1 MSSGRSFTTTFKT
14 KAETEGI
21 SKMQQHL
28 KDLQKS
34 LVENKQ
40 EQKALSKEITAA
52 EKEIQRIN
60 KQIEKTGGATEKQE
74 KDLERLNKVVKEG
87 KDALEALKL
96 KQSQLQ
102 SEIND
107 TNKKIEEE
115 RAALEKLKQS
125 MSDAKGHAADLVKE
139 MGAIGAAATAA
150 VAGIFAFTKGSAE
163 WADELNTLS
172 KQTGISTDELQ
183 KFAYASDIIDVSVDT
198 MTGSLTKLTRNMQS
212 AAEGGTSA
220 AAEAFTK
227 LGISITDAAGQ
238 LRDRQ
243 EVFYEV
249 IEALGQIEN
258 VTERDALSMNIFG
271 RSAQELNPLILGG
284 ADTLKQLGNEAERA
298 GLILD
303 QTTLDGLNEF
313 NNKIDLLK
321 AKGTQIKNLAAA
333 EMTPALDG
341 LIEVGDELLN
351 EIKEMAQSGELKKMA
366 KELGG
371 MIKSGAEALK
381 NIISFV
387 WKYKEAIGAAVAGM
401 VAFKVSM
408 SITGLINSLVQG
420 FKAMKAAT
428 ESATTAMQALNVKM
442 NANPIGVVISLV
454 AALATG
460 LGVLASSFG
469 STTSGIKNFNEE
481 LDDLLRKQK
490 ESEAQAKAE
499 GTEIELLKAE
509 YDKLRSE
516 TNLTSSEKERL
527 SKVCEE
533 LAGKLGMTTDELR
546 TQEGAYRDLTKE
558 VDDYLSK
565 LEQQAKYDYYKVI
578 IQESTKEVELIKN
591 KISKVKEA
599 QEILREVMNGNTANL
614 DRYDELANE
623 LSEDFQLMAQNQV
636 AAVSE
641 AVIQVGQFDN
651 ILDELS
657 QQLNKAERA
666 GQEAKESY
674 FGLSGAVDE
683 ATVGIMG
690 NSNVLDI
697 LTPKLR
703 DAAVMTEELAKKTE
717 ACEKKLSEL
726 AKTENDLKSKSSSLR
741 SEMSSLTSAMQ
752 QLEKGESLS
761 LDKLLDLVEKYPE
774 YAELLLDARD
784 NTDLQKQAL
793 EELWTAK
800 KNDYILTQQAALD
813 NIEASNEVALTEMNN
828 ISKRISAYYE
838 LQKAAVGFGVVA
850 AAALLPLDLQRFDE
864 LTAGVLEN
872 VEKEEGIRARMAA
885 AEKLQPGDFYTTE
898 KTTEKTGSGSG
909 GSGGGETKKRNT
921 ASVTEKYHGE
931 SYTATYEYEDGENT
945 TVKKADAR
953 AKAMLGALDR
963 AKQLGKATLKE
974 EKEQL
979 EKILDIEKLS
989 YDQRY
994 EIRKRL
1000 YDAENKLAEEQEK
1013 EREEQE
1019 KKKEEEKKKKEEEKK
1034 KSGTYSNEWKDEKY
1048 TSSFDYTEG
1057 VDYAVKYADAKAEA
1071 MLGTLDKAKQL
1082 GKVTTK
1088 EEVDRLNEILKIE
1101 SLSYDQRYELRKRL
1115 YDAEKQLD
1123 EERAREEEEI
1133 ERINAE
1139 GLAEFQNLALAA
1151 YKKLIDGQIDELE
1164 KKNKA
1169 IDEAAQKEIDALDA
1183 VMKKRNE
1190 DKEDQKRKDEL
1201 DIINAKLKYDRLSQ
1215 FERRELERRKQDIL
1229 NEQEDVRLERE
1240 YEAEKTEIRSKADA
1254 DISANQAAIEGLNTN
1269 YTQFSDRMALLQ
1281 GNQSYDQ
1288 RVANNSTTQ
1297 NVTIVQNGMNGDQV
1311 LAKLLKELG
1320 VK

>member
-1 MSSGRSFTTTFKT
+1 MSSGRSYTTTFKT

-52 EKEIQRIN
+52 EKEIQKIN
-60 KQIEKTGGATEKQE
+60 KQIEKTGGATEEQK
-74 KDLERLNKVVKEG
+74 KRLEELNRTVSSG
-87 KDALEALKL
+87 KDALEALKV

-183 KFAYASDIIDVSVDT
+183 KFAYASELIDVSVDT

-284 ADTLKQLGNEAERA
+284 ADTLKQLGDEAERA

-303 QTTLDGLNEF
+303 QTTLNGLNEF
-313 NNKIDLLK
+313 NDKIDLLK

-341 LIEVGDELLN
+341 LVEVGDELLN

-401 VAFKVSM
+401 IAFKASL
-408 SITGLINSLVQG
+408 SILGLIKSLYTGIKELVNIIKSG
-420 FKAMKAAT
+420 
-428 ESATTAMQALNVKM
+428 ETAMQALNAVM
-442 NANPIGVVISLV
+442 DSNAIFAVISAVV
-454 AALATG
+454 ALTTAVATFAATTNSSTEAVYKSYEHLDAYNAKLHELEDSFNSSMDSVAGEEALLYSA
-460 LGVLASSFG
+460 
-469 STTSGIKNFNEE
+469 
-481 LDDLLRKQK
+481 LD
-490 ESEAQAKAE
+490 
-499 GTEIELLKAE
+499 E
-509 YDKLRSE
+509 YDELRVK
-516 TNLTSSEKERL
+516 TNLTAEEKNRL
-527 SKVCEE
+527 SAAIDT
-533 LAGKLGMTTDELR
+533 LTSKLGITTQELR
-546 TQEGAYRDLTKE
+546 DQTGAYRDL
-558 VDDYLSK
+558 SG
-565 LEQQAKYDYYKVI
+565 
-578 IQESTKEVELIKN
+578 EVEKYIKN
-591 KISKVKEA
+591 IENKALIEHYEEEIKEAAIAKEKVKDEVESKKKA
-599 QEILREVMNGNTANL
+599 WDEEERKLDELKKKFKEIYGVEW
-614 DRYDELANE
+614 ELANNGYIKNE
-623 LSEDFQLMAQNQV
+623 LGNYVKV
-636 AAVSE
+636 A
-641 AVIQVGQFDN
+641 G
-651 ILDELS
+651 ELNDALQETHDS
-657 QQLNKAERA
+657 AE
-666 GQEAKESY
+666 EAKDAY
-674 FGLSGAVDE
+674 VDVAYTMNSANAQTEKATTRLKELRGETTATTTATENYEE
-683 ATVGIMG
+683 AI
-690 NSNVLDI
+690 
-697 LTPKLR
+697 
-703 DAAVMTEELAKKTE
+703 E
-717 ACEKKLSEL
+717 ACEKKLEEL

-741 SEMSSLTSAMQ
+741 SEMNSLTSAMQ

-793 EELWTAK
+793 EELWKAK
-800 KNDYILTQQAALD
+800 KADYIITQQKALD
-813 NIEASNEVALTEMNN
+813 NIEASNRETENEIDN
-828 ISKRISAYYE
+828 IERRIKAWEE
-838 LQKAAVGFGVVA
+838 LQKTIGGMASGIIGAIVGTSYKTIDDLKAELEGNKKKAAGIQKKI
-850 AAALLPLDLQRFDE
+850 DL
-864 LTAGVLEN
+864 A
-872 VEKEEGIRARMAA
+872 K
-885 AEKLQPGDFYTTE
+885 KWQPGDFYTTE
-898 KTTEKTGSGSG
+898 KTTEKTTDKTTDKT
-909 GSGGGETKKRNT
+909 GSGGGETKKRHT
-921 ASVTEKYHGE
+921 GSVTEKFKEE
-931 SYTATYEYEDGENT
+931 SYTSTYEYEDGEDT
-945 TVKKADAR
+945 TVKKADAK

-1000 YDAENKLAEEQEK
+1000 YDAENKLD
-1013 EREEQE
+1013 EEQE

-1088 EEVDRLNEILKIE
+1088 EEVDRLNEILKIK
-1101 SLSYDQRYELRKRL
+1101 SLSYDKQYELRKRL

-1123 EERAREEEEI
+1123 EERAREEEET

-1190 DKEDQKRKDEL
+1190 DREDQKRKDEL

-1288 RVANNSTTQ
+1288 KVTSQVENNDKRAY
-1297 NVTIVQNGMNGDQV
+1297 VTIVQNGMNGDQV

>member
-1 MSSGRSFTTTFKT
+1 
-14 KAETEGI
+14 
-21 SKMQQHL
+21 
-28 KDLQKS
+28 
-34 LVENKQ
+34 
-40 EQKALSKEITAA
+40 
-52 EKEIQRIN
+52 
-60 KQIEKTGGATEKQE
+60 
-74 KDLERLNKVVKEG
+74 
-87 KDALEALKL
+87 
-96 KQSQLQ
+96 
-102 SEIND
+102 
-107 TNKKIEEE
+107 
-115 RAALEKLKQS
+115 

-172 KQTGISTDELQ
+172 KQTGISTEELQ

-198 MTGSLTKLTRNMQS
+198 MTGSLTKLTRSMQS

-284 ADTLKQLGNEAERA
+284 ADTLKQLGDEAERA

-303 QTTLDGLNEF
+303 QTTLNGLNEF
-313 NNKIDLLK
+313 NDKIDLLK
-321 AKGTQIKNLAAA
+321 AKGSQIKNLAAA

-408 SITGLINSLVQG
+408 SITGLINSIVTG
-420 FKAMKAAT
+420 FKALSLAT
-428 ESATTAMQALNVKM
+428 KSETTEMQALNLTM
-442 NANPIGVVISLV
+442 SANPIGAVISGVV
-454 AALATG
+454 ALTTAIATLAATTNSSTEAVYKSYEHLDAYNAKLHELEDSFNSSMDAVAGEEALLYSA
-460 LGVLASSFG
+460 
-469 STTSGIKNFNEE
+469 
-481 LDDLLRKQK
+481 LD
-490 ESEAQAKAE
+490 
-499 GTEIELLKAE
+499 E
-509 YDKLRSE
+509 YDELRVK
-516 TNLTSSEKERL
+516 TNLTAEEKNRL
-527 SKVCEE
+527 SAAIDT
-533 LAGKLGMTTDELR
+533 LTSKLGITTQELR
-546 TQEGAYRDLTKE
+546 DQTGAYRDLSGEVEKYIKNIENKALIEHYEEEIKEAAIAKEKVKDEVESKKKAWDEEERKLDELKKKFKE
-558 VDDYLSK
+558 VYG
-565 LEQQAKYDYYKVI
+565 
-578 IQESTKEVELIKN
+578 VEW
-591 KISKVKEA
+591 
-599 QEILREVMNGNTANL
+599 
-614 DRYDELANE
+614 ELANNGYIKNE
-623 LSEDFQLMAQNQV
+623 LGNYVKV
-636 AAVSE
+636 A
-641 AVIQVGQFDN
+641 G
-651 ILDELS
+651 ELNDALQETHDS
-657 QQLNKAERA
+657 AE
-666 GQEAKESY
+666 EAKDAYVDVAYTMNSANAQTEKATTRLKELRGATEVNSDATESNTT
-674 FGLSGAVDE
+674 
-683 ATVGIMG
+683 ATQNFEKAI
-690 NSNVLDI
+690 
-697 LTPKLR
+697 
-703 DAAVMTEELAKKTE
+703 E
-717 ACEKKLSEL
+717 ACEKKLEEL

-741 SEMSSLTSAMQ
+741 SEMNSLTSAMQ

-761 LDKLLDLVEKYPE
+761 LDKLLDLVDKYPE

-793 EELWTAK
+793 EELWKAK
-800 KNDYILTQQAALD
+800 RDDYIITQEKALA
-813 NIEASNEVALTEMNN
+813 NIEASNQETENEIRN
-828 ISKRISAYYE
+828 IKNKIKAYYE
-838 LQKAAVGFGVVA
+838 MAKLAPNMAKILYWPDLKRLDELEADVENNKKKAAGIQKKI
-850 AAALLPLDLQRFDE
+850 DL
-864 LTAGVLEN
+864 A
-872 VEKEEGIRARMAA
+872 K
-885 AEKLQPGDFYTTE
+885 KWQPGDFYTTE
-898 KTTEKTGSGSG
+898 KTTDKTGS
-909 GSGGGETKKRNT
+909 GGETKKRHT
-921 ASVTEKYHGE
+921 GSVTEKFKEE
-931 SYTATYEYEDGENT
+931 SYTSTYEYEDGEDT
-945 TVKKADAR
+945 TVKEADAK

-1000 YDAENKLAEEQEK
+1000 YDAENKLTEEQEK
-1013 EREEQE
+1013 KREEQEKKREEQE

-1034 KSGTYSNEWKDEKY
+1034 KSGTYSNEWKGEKY

-1088 EEVDRLNEILKIE
+1088 EEVNRLNEILKIK
-1101 SLSYDQRYELRKRL
+1101 SLSYDKQYELRKRL

-1123 EERAREEEEI
+1123 EERAREEEET

-1190 DKEDQKRKDEL
+1190 DREDQKRKDEL
-1201 DIINAKLKYDRLSQ
+1201 DIINAKLKYDRLSK

-1288 RVANNSTTQ
+1288 KVTSQVENNDKRAY
-1297 NVTIVQNGMNGDQV
+1297 VTIVQNGMNGDQV